1 MADVYRYTEFRV
13 PKGGWGEAIAGA
25 RSDAG
30 VIALFAAE
38 IGAAASDGVLLSTD
52 ADVALPAEV
61 LATYRLVPTAR
72 PTERPSGLDPSG
84 VYAHRWFDV
93 AAADVEEVVGLSAS
107 AWPAFEAGTPG
118 TRIIGLFRVL
128 DVAEPAARLLLLT
141 YYPSLAAWES
151 SRATEGSAREAF
163 VRRHQLTESTIV
175 RTYRLR
181 V

>member
-13 PKGGWGEAIAGA
+13 PKGGWGEVIAGA
-25 RSDAG
+25 RSDAA
-30 VIALFAAE
+30 VIGLFAAE
-38 IGAAASDGVLLSTD
+38 IGAPASDGVLLTTD
-52 ADVALPAEV
+52 ADVGLPAEV
-61 LATYRLVPTAR
+61 LASHRMAPTAR
-72 PTERPSGLDPSG
+72 PAERPTGLDPSG

-93 AAADVEEVVGLSAS
+93 AAADVDEVVALSAS
-107 AWPAFEAGTPG
+107 AWPDFEAGTPG

-128 DVAEPAARLLLLT
+128 DLPEPDGRLLLLT

-163 VRRHQLTESTIV
+163 IRRHQLTESTIV